1 MVAGSGIS
9 ENVKRTEN
17 AGITEIAANTTKI
30 FLQKIIFSFPP
41 PLLTR
46 MFALRPKKMD
56 RKSRDFVAFKFF
68 KFFHY
73 RLIGHRSPLFWGAK

>member
-17 AGITEIAANTTKI
+17 AGITEIAANTTKNI
-30 FLQKIIFSFPP
+30 PAKNNFFIPS